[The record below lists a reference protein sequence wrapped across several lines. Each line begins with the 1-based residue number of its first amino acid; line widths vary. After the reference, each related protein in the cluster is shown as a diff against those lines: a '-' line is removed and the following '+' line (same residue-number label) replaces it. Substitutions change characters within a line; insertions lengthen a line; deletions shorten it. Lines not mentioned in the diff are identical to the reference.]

1 MRHRSCN
8 QFFLLIH
15 TKQSLV
21 SVKTTTQ
28 YSIILE
34 GISVMFGRQ
43 KNFNFAE
50 VYKQTTSSV
59 KTYLFVSSLA
69 VQTLVPDM
77 CKFHCQQL
85 VLYLFLKGVRAS
97 EVQRY

>member
-1 MRHRSCN
+1 MRHRSCT

-34 GISVMFGRQ
+34 GIGVMLGRQ
-43 KNFNFAE
+43 KNDNFVK
-50 VYKQTTSSV
+50 VYK
-59 KTYLFVSSLA
+59 
-69 VQTLVPDM
+69 
-77 CKFHCQQL
+77 
-85 VLYLFLKGVRAS
+85 
-97 EVQRY
+97 